1 MRMSG
6 MRKRWGFL
14 PSALRFVEG
23 RKDDQVYKQ
32 VRRCAKE
39 KAGHLAITTKV
50 SLKCP
55 ADSVD
60 DNNEADANLESVDN
74 SSRSGPSTVE
84 HVNVNDVVT
93 IEKLERLIQER
104 KAKAAEQKEVAERAL
119 AAELEKAAREAAE
132 AAARV
137 QAAKEAL
144 RQAEAATGLSWMYSQ
159 TPLTMSLGAV
169 RPPNVMWTARPD
181 LWLSSART
189 FAGMTRA
196 DAVRVTE
203 CMARLREISDYA
215 PLDARRVEAHLEMLR
230 SGGHDD
236 LKWHIGI
243 VYALEHLWVAEAHPL
258 KFTAFKERMKTQ
270 YPGWVVDVRLIA
282 RRGDETMLEHIS
294 GFVSALV

>member
-1 MRMSG
+1 M
-6 MRKRWGFL
+6 
-14 PSALRFVEG
+14 
-23 RKDDQVYKQ
+23 
-32 VRRCAKE
+32 C
-39 KAGHLAITTKV
+39 
-50 SLKCP
+50 
-55 ADSVD
+55 
-60 DNNEADANLESVDN
+60 
-74 SSRSGPSTVE
+74 STLS
-84 HVNVNDVVT
+84 

-144 RQAEAATGLSWMYSQ
+144 RQAEAATGLVAAEQRAAIEATNRVVSEIEAAADCVED
-159 TPLTMSLGAV
+159 GEV
-169 RPPNVMWTARPD
+169 FGRP
-181 LWLSSART
+181 RT

-243 VYALEHLWVAEAHPL
+243 VYALEHIWVAEAHPL